1 MNKLVATLKKE
12 ALVVLHDKVGLL
24 LMYVM
29 PIALVFIITL
39 VNDSSFRMV
48 SGNEISIMVVNDDKG
63 DLGDSLVRLL
73 ESSGSFKLS
82 ISKEVSSTAIQQA
95 LLKDNRLLAIRIPE
109 NFTLQLK
116 RKASGITDLML
127 NEFGVKDSITV
138 QPKNEPQSLIVFYD
152 PVLQENYRLS
162 INNSIYAYLG
172 SLENSMIMQNLY
184 AEMGYDNVPKEI
196 RTKLSSERVV
206 IREVAASNSGKSLI
220 PNATQHN
227 VPAWSLFAMFFMVIS
242 LGGNIVKERLNG
254 SFVRLRTIP
263 SSFSLVLY
271 SKMLVY
277 LLVALSQ
284 LLTIGLIGMFVFPL
298 IGLPRLNL
306 PDNLT
311 ATLVVALLSGMTAVS
326 YAVMVGVFSKT
337 QEQANGFGAI
347 SIIIFAAIGG
357 IWVPSFAMPEHLQSF
372 GQISPLHWCLNG
384 FYVLFLQDGAWKELQ
399 STVVFLGTFIVGCQL
414 LVYLKLK
421 ADRYW

>member
-1 MNKLVATLKKE
+1 MNKLLATLKKE

-48 SGNEISIMVVNDDKG
+48 SGNEISVLVVNDDNG
-63 DLGDSLVRLL
+63 DRGDSLIRLL
-73 ESSGSFKLS
+73 EKSGSFKLTVTKGLS
-82 ISKEVSSTAIQQA
+82 SKAIQQS
-95 LLKDNRLLAIRIPE
+95 LLKDNRLLAIQIPK
-109 NFTLQLK
+109 NFTLQLT
-116 RKASGITDLML
+116 RKASGVTDLML
-127 NEFGVKDSITV
+127 SEFGVKDSVAV
-138 QPKNEPQSLIVFYD
+138 QPKNELQSLVVFYD
-152 PVLQENYRLS
+152 PVLQENYRFS

-184 AEMGYDNVPKEI
+184 AEMGYENVPEEI
-196 RTKLSSERVV
+196 RTKLSTERVM
-206 IREVAASNSGKSLI
+206 IQEVAASSSGKSPI

-227 VPAWSLFAMFFMVIS
+227 VPAWSVFAMFFMVVS

-254 SFVRLRTIP
+254 TFVRLRTIP

-277 LLVALSQ
+277 LLVALTQ

-298 IGLPRLNL
+298 IDLPKLNL
-306 PDNLT
+306 PENLL
-311 ATLVVALLSGMTAVS
+311 ATLIVALLSGMTAVS
-326 YAVMVGVFSKT
+326 YAVLVGVFSKT

-357 IWVPSFAMPEHLQSF
+357 IWVPSFAMPEYLQSF
-372 GQISPLHWCLNG
+372 GQVSPLHWCLNG
-384 FYVLFLQDGAWKELQ
+384 FYVLFLQNGAWSELK
-399 STVVFLGTFIVGCQL
+399 STVVFLGLFIVGCQL
-414 LVYLKLK
+414 LVYFKLK
-421 ADRYW
+421 AQRYW

>member
-1 MNKLVATLKKE
+1 MNKLLATLKKE

-29 PIALVFIITL
+29 PIALVFILTL

-48 SGNEISIMVVNDDKG
+48 SDNEISIMVVNDDRG
-63 DLGDSLVRLL
+63 DRGDSLIQLL
-73 ESSGSFKLS
+73 EGSGSFKLTV
-82 ISKEVSSTAIQQA
+82 SKGLSPVAIQQS
-95 LLKDNRLLAIRIPE
+95 LLKDNRLLAIQIPE
-109 NFTLQLK
+109 NFTAQLK
-116 RKASGITDLML
+116 QKASGVTDLML
-127 NEFGVKDSITV
+127 SEFGVKDTVIT
-138 QPKNEPQSLIVFYD
+138 QPPTAPQSLVVFYD
-152 PVLQENYRLS
+152 PVLQENYRFS

-172 SLENSMIMQNLY
+172 ALENNMIMQNLY
-184 AEMGYDNVPKEI
+184 AEMGYDNVPDEI
-196 RTKLSSERVV
+196 RERLSSERIM
-206 IREVAASNSGKSLI
+206 IREVAASSSGKNPI

-227 VPAWSLFAMFFMVIS
+227 VPAWSVFAMFFMVVS

-277 LLVALSQ
+277 LIVALTQ
-284 LLTIGLIGMFVFPL
+284 LITIGLIGMFVFPM
-298 IGLPRLNL
+298 IDLPKLDL
-306 PDNLT
+306 PDNLG

-326 YAVMVGVFSKT
+326 YAVTVGVFSKT

-357 IWVPSFAMPEHLQSF
+357 IWVPSFAMPAYLQSF

-399 STVVFLGTFIVGCQL
+399 STVIFLGSFIIGCQL
-414 LVYLKLK
+414 LVYFKLK
-421 ADRYW
+421 AQKYW

>member
-1 MNKLVATLKKE
+1 MNKLLATLKKE

-48 SGNEISIMVVNDDKG
+48 SGNEISVLVVNDDNG
-63 DLGDSLVRLL
+63 DRGDSLIRLL
-73 ESSGSFKLS
+73 EKSGSFKLTVTKCLS
-82 ISKEVSSTAIQQA
+82 SKAIQQS
-95 LLKDNRLLAIRIPE
+95 LLKDNRLLAIQIPK
-109 NFTLQLK
+109 NFTLQLT
-116 RKASGITDLML
+116 RKASGVTDLML
-127 NEFGVKDSITV
+127 NEFGVKDSVVI
-138 QPKNEPQSLIVFYD
+138 QPKNEPQSLVVFYD
-152 PVLQENYRLS
+152 PVLQENYRFS

-184 AEMGYDNVPKEI
+184 AEMGYDNVPEEI
-196 RTKLSSERVV
+196 RIKLSSERVM
-206 IREVAASNSGKSLI
+206 IEEVAASSSGKSPI

-227 VPAWSLFAMFFMVIS
+227 VPAWSVFAMFFMVVS

-254 SFVRLRTIP
+254 TFVRLRTIP

-277 LLVALSQ
+277 LVVALSQ

-298 IGLPRLNL
+298 IDLPKLNL
-306 PDNLT
+306 PENLI

-326 YAVMVGVFSKT
+326 YAVLVGVFSKT

-357 IWVPSFAMPEHLQSF
+357 IWVPSFAMPEYLQSF
-372 GQISPLHWCLNG
+372 GQVSPLHWCLSG
-384 FYVLFLQDGAWKELQ
+384 FYVLFLQNGAWSELQ
-399 STVVFLGTFIVGCQL
+399 STVLFLGSFIVGCQL

-421 ADRYW
+421 AQRHW

>member
-1 MNKLVATLKKE
+1 MNKLLATLKKE

-48 SGNEISIMVVNDDKG
+48 SGNEISVLVVNDDDG
-63 DLGDSLVRLL
+63 DRGDSLIRLL
-73 ESSGSFKLS
+73 EKSGSFKLTVTKGLS
-82 ISKEVSSTAIQQA
+82 SKAIQQS
-95 LLKDNRLLAIRIPE
+95 LLKDNRLLAIQIPK
-109 NFTLQLK
+109 NFTLQLT
-116 RKASGITDLML
+116 RKASGVTDLML
-127 NEFGVKDSITV
+127 SEFGVKDSIAV
-138 QPKNEPQSLIVFYD
+138 QPKNEPQSLVVFYD
-152 PVLQENYRLS
+152 PVLQENYRFS

-184 AEMGYDNVPKEI
+184 AEMGYDNVPEEI
-196 RTKLSSERVV
+196 RTKLSSERVM
-206 IREVAASNSGKSLI
+206 IQEVAASRSGKSPI

-227 VPAWSLFAMFFMVIS
+227 VPAWSVFAMFFMVVS
-242 LGGNIVKERLNG
+242 LGGNIVKERMNG
-254 SFVRLRTIP
+254 TFVRLRTIP

-277 LLVALSQ
+277 LLVALTQ

-298 IGLPRLNL
+298 IDLPKLNL
-306 PDNLT
+306 PENLL

-326 YAVMVGVFSKT
+326 YAVLVGVFSKT

-357 IWVPSFAMPEHLQSF
+357 IWVPSFAMPEYLQSV
-372 GQISPLHWCLNG
+372 GQVSPLHWCLNG
-384 FYVLFLQDGAWKELQ
+384 FYVLFLQNGAWSELK
-399 STVVFLGTFIVGCQL
+399 STVVFLGLFIVGCQL
-414 LVYLKLK
+414 LVYFKLK
-421 ADRYW
+421 AQRYW

>member
-1 MNKLVATLKKE
+1 MNKLLATLKKE

-48 SGNEISIMVVNDDKG
+48 SGNEISVLVVNDDNG
-63 DLGDSLVRLL
+63 DRGDSLIGLL
-73 ESSGSFKLS
+73 EKSGSFKLTVTEGLS
-82 ISKEVSSTAIQQA
+82 SKAIQQS
-95 LLKDNRLLAIRIPE
+95 LLKDNRLLAIQIPK
-109 NFTLQLK
+109 NFTLQLT
-116 RKASGITDLML
+116 RKASGVTDLML
-127 NEFGVKDSITV
+127 SEFGVKDSIVV
-138 QPKNEPQSLIVFYD
+138 QPKNEPQSLVVFYD
-152 PVLQENYRLS
+152 PVLQENYRFS

-184 AEMGYDNVPKEI
+184 AEMGYENVPEEI
-196 RTKLSSERVV
+196 RTKLSTERVM
-206 IREVAASNSGKSLI
+206 IQEVAASSSGKSPI

-227 VPAWSLFAMFFMVIS
+227 VPAWSVFAMFFMVVS

-254 SFVRLRTIP
+254 TFVRLRTIP

-277 LLVALSQ
+277 LLVALTQ

-298 IGLPRLNL
+298 IDLPKLNL
-306 PDNLT
+306 PENLL

-326 YAVMVGVFSKT
+326 YAVLVGVFSKT

-357 IWVPSFAMPEHLQSF
+357 IWVPSFAMPEYLQSF
-372 GQISPLHWCLNG
+372 GQVSPLHWCLKG
-384 FYVLFLQDGAWKELQ
+384 FYVLFLQNGAWSELQ
-399 STVVFLGTFIVGCQL
+399 STVVFLGLFIVGCQL
-414 LVYLKLK
+414 LVFFKLK
-421 ADRYW
+421 AQRYW